1 VFLINDNFAD
11 GRDVSWLW
19 DVALEELHG
28 CWHQYWSSGIR
39 AQDMALRLKYADLD
53 YEGVNENVSE
63 TINNFIAQLSEDET
77 GYLIPTYTAMREVR
91 KVLGTKTLVSEDW
104 L

>member
-1 VFLINDNFAD
+1 
-11 GRDVSWLW
+11 
-19 DVALEELHG
+19 
-28 CWHQYWSSGIR
+28 
-39 AQDMALRLKYADLD
+39 LRLKYADLD